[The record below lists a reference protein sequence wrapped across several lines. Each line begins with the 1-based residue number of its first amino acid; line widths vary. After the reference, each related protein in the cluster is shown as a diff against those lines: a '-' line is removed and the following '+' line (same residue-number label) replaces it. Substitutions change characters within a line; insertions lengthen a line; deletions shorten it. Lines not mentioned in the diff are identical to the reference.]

1 MTVYE
6 VRGSGEEPGDGVELV
21 GVEILQ
27 QDGYIFSQWRDDVLD
42 GRRLQRE
49 PEYLLTPVVR
59 VWIAT

>member
-6 VRGSGEEPGDGVELV
+6 VRGAGKEPGDGVELV

-42 GRRLQRE
+42 GRPLQRK
-49 PEYLLTPVVR
+49 PKYLLTPVVR
-59 VWIAT
+59 VWVAT